1 MAHPEKTKMLSSA
14 YSYSSQK
21 QPLMPILLL
30 RSILRLRSSS
40 AARQLFI
47 LFLFKIQYSNYI
59 CVVLL
64 LIYARE
70 SSSTYT

>member
-30 RSILRLRSSS
+30 RSILRLRSSIS
-40 AARQLFI
+40 QTAFYSFPIQNSVFKLYMCSFAAH
-47 LFLFKIQYSNYI
+47 I
-59 CVVLL
+59 C
-64 LIYARE
+64 
-70 SSSTYT
+70 

>member
-30 RSILRLRSSS
+30 RSILRLHSSIS
-40 AARQLFI
+40 QTQTAFYSFPIQNSVFKLYMCSFAAH
-47 LFLFKIQYSNYI
+47 I
-59 CVVLL
+59 C
-64 LIYARE
+64 
-70 SSSTYT
+70 

>member
-30 RSILRLRSSS
+30 RSILRLRSSIS
-40 AARQLFI
+40 QTAFYSFPIQNSVFKLYSFAAHI
-47 LFLFKIQYSNYI
+47 
-59 CVVLL
+59 
-64 LIYARE
+64 
-70 SSSTYT
+70 

>member
-40 AARQLFI
+40 SQTAFYSFPIQNSVFKLYMCSFAAH
-47 LFLFKIQYSNYI
+47 I
-59 CVVLL
+59 C
-64 LIYARE
+64 
-70 SSSTYT
+70 